1 MQLRILS
8 IGTDV
13 SVLDKNSDVS
23 KRLVSYANLVEQYTV
38 LVPYTKKKRLDLAK
52 NITIFG
58 SGGKNKIMQF
68 FTLFRLAKKIL
79 KEGKYGV
86 ITTQDPFFTGLLGVL
101 LGKKQGI
108 GVEVQVHGWNK
119 ETFFRNALRN
129 WTIRHANGVRVV
141 SSRMKQKVQDLGV
154 IVQKITVVPIYTDVQ
169 IQKDRTKKIVPGKR
183 RFITVSR
190 LVPVKNIALQLQA
203 FAELDKTLD
212 WSLDIVGDGSEKGIL
227 EKKVKELGLEERVSF
242 LGWYDSEEL
251 VRVYN
256 SADCLL
262 LTSNSEGWGRVVIE
276 AGSYGVPTI
285 MTDVGL
291 AGEVVKNEE
300 SGIIIPVGDVSALRN
315 AIEKVIIDPNYPQ
328 KLSAGIVEAIKDL
341 PKKKEVLAKY
351 LDGWKNAVL

>member
-1 MQLRILS
+1 MKILS
-8 IGTDV
+8 L
-13 SVLDKNSDVS
+13 SLDTKILEKNSSVAQRMARFGGVVDM
-23 KRLVSYANLVEQYTV
+23 YTIV
-38 LVPYTKKKRLDLAK
+38 VPCDEKKEITLAD
-52 NITIFG
+52 NVCVFG
-58 SGGKNKIMQF
+58 SGGKNKIIQF

-129 WTIRHANGVRVV
+129 WTIRQANGVRVV
-141 SSRMKQKVQDLGV
+141 SNRMKQKVQDLGV
-154 IVQKITVVPIYTDVQ
+154 MVQKITVVPIYTDVQ
-169 IQKDRTKKIVPGKR
+169 IQKDSTKKMAPGKR

-203 FAELDKTLD
+203 FAGLDKELD
-212 WSLDIVGDGSEKGIL
+212 WSLDIVGDGPEKGIL
-227 EKKVKELGLEERVSF
+227 EKKVKGLGLEGHVSF
-242 LGWYDSEEL
+242 LGWCDSEEL

-276 AGSYGVPTI
+276 AGSYSVPTI

-291 AGEVVKNEE
+291 AGEVVKDGEN
-300 SGIIIPVGDVSALRN
+300 GIIIPVGDVSALRN
-315 AIEKVIIDPNYPQ
+315 AIERVILEPVYLK
-328 KLSAGIVEAIKDL
+328 KLSTGIVETVKRL
-341 PKKKEVLAKY
+341 LTKEEVLERY
-351 LDGWKNAVL
+351 LGGWKKI